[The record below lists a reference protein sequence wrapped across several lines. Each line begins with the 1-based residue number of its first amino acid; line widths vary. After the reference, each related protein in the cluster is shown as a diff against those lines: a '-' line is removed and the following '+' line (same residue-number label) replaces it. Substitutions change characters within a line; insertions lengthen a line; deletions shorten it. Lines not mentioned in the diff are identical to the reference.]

1 MSNPVAAL
9 GGASL
14 VSNIIGARGQRNA
27 ADRQS
32 DSIEAGISEQRAA
45 REDYNRRSEPFR
57 QVGLS
62 VAPHIL
68 ADLGIEIPKPI
79 LDAMGEDYQAPTGAT
94 QLEQINP
101 LVDFVRNEGF
111 EDIQETAAA
120 QGRLRSGGTL
130 RDLTD
135 YNTKLASTIVPQ
147 LQQQRF
153 NQLYNLLGIGS
164 NTTAQQGTATLST
177 ANNISDL
184 LFKQGQVNAQGAM
197 AMPNA
202 IQNTIGDAAGIYGFM
217 RGSGSQVSPSMP
229 FGDIN
234 TQNTQFFV

>member
-1 MSNPVAAL
+1 MSNPVGII
-9 GGASL
+9 GGASI
-14 VSNIIGARGQRNA
+14 VSGVIGARGARNA
-27 ADRQS
+27 AGAQS
-32 DSIEAGISEQRAA
+32 DSIKAGISEQRAA
-45 REDYNRRSEPFR
+45 REDYNQRSEPFR

-68 ADLGIEIPKPI
+68 ADLGIEIPKPL

-101 LVDFVRNEGF
+101 LVSFIRDQGY

-153 NQLYNLLGIGS
+153 NQLYNLLGIGA

-184 LFKQGQVNAQGAM
+184 LFKKGQVDAQGAM
-197 AMPNA
+197 AVPNA
-202 IQNTIGDAAGIYGFM
+202 IQNTISDASGIYGFM
-217 RGSGSQVSPSMP
+217 RGQQPSASMP
-229 FGDIN
+229 LGDIN
-234 TQNTQFFV
+234 TTNTQFFV